1 MNVTLFESQI
11 MAVIAF
17 SEMTTANGSRPKN
30 SGETLTYLWV
40 DEFGEAVGKTG
51 SQVKGVVS
59 TLSKKGMAIVVEESD
74 DSSSIQLTDEGYKLF
89 STQLCPTAVS
99 FTVALEEIEE
109 YFKDKPT
116 NNQKAECKRLP
127 FCDEAG
133 FASRDLVEAADM
145 KDLLAYYN
153 ANVPADKMIKKF
165 ADQKTAVKKVL
176 ALLAAQLALGG
187 DSEAAKKDDAVVKA
201 KENGAPVHKTRK
213 TRATKVE
220 KAKAQEP
227 DPEENDLSEE
237 EWEEKMRAQLAGTE
251 PDNSEPTGRASN
263 FKSNSAS
270 IAASWGDSSVKAA
283 RLTRNGVTVSVNGK
297 TTEHKSVRAAFAE
310 YSLPDSKHIRFRLK
324 LKEAKTAIFEH
335 NGIQYL
341 FNLQ

>member
-11 MAVIAF
+11 LAVIAF
-17 SEMTTANGSRPKN
+17 SEMTTANGARPKD

-51 SQVKGVVS
+51 AQVKGVVS

-99 FTVALEEIEE
+99 LTVALEEIEE

-116 NNQKAECKRLP
+116 NNQKAEAKRLP

-133 FASRDLVEAADM
+133 FASRELVEAADM
-145 KDLLAYYN
+145 KDLLAYFN

-165 ADQKTAVKKVL
+165 SDQKTAVKKVL
-176 ALLAAQLALGG
+176 ALLAAQLALG
-187 DSEAAKKDDAVVKA
+187 SEDIAAKNDDAVIKA
-201 KENGAPVHKTRK
+201 KESGAKVHKTRK
-213 TRATKVE
+213 ARATKVE
-220 KAKAQEP
+220 KSIEP
-227 DPEENDLSEE
+227 TPEELGADLSDE
-237 EWEEKMRAQLAGTE
+237 EWEEKMRKDLEGTKSDDNE
-251 PDNSEPTGRASN
+251 PSKRPANIQ
-263 FKSNSAS
+263 SNSAS
-270 IAASWGDSSVKAA
+270 IAASWNDSGVKAA
-283 RLTRNGVTVSVNGK
+283 RLTRNGVTVTVNGK
-297 TTEHKSVRAAFAE
+297 TTDHKSVRAAFSD

-341 FNLQ
+341 FNLK